1 MDNNEN
7 KEEQIV
13 VEESEKKE
21 KKKFNPVILIIIAIV
36 FLFLL
41 VVGTIVLAIVGVFGF
56 RFLKSSKNTVTSKV
70 NVVEVNK
77 YADYQLNDNALSKF
91 DLYFLQLENNKKNNV
106 YSPLSIKYAL
116 EMLNEGAKGNSKKQ
130 INNILGTYNNRVYPN
145 NEHMSFANA
154 MFIKDSYKKDI
165 KDSYIKTLSTKYNA
179 NVLYDTF
186 KKPDALNSWV
196 SEKTFG
202 LIDHLYDDISDED
215 FILLNALAIDMEWNK
230 KIQSEHEDY
239 VAEFSHENY
248 EKYVLSL
255 DSVDYHKLAFKDIN
269 YDAKSVEIAAV
280 ANKYDLYNKIGED
293 SIRKTVKTEYD
304 KWLNNDEVF
313 CGEEISDFDAYLD
326 DYIKD
331 IKANYKKISSS
342 TDFEFYTDSK
352 VKVFAKD
359 LKTYNNT
366 TLQYVAIMPTT
377 ESLDAYI
384 KNIKAK
390 DIQTLINNLKGIQLN
405 SFKDGVI
412 TEITGYIPMFKYNYK
427 LDLIKDL
434 EKLGIEDIFDS
445 SKADLSN
452 LTKSKSYINDATHQ
466 ATIEFSNDGIKAAAV
481 TTLGGKGAMDC
492 GFDYKY
498 EVPVEKIDLTFD
510 KPFMYIIRDKS
521 TNEAWFI
528 GSVYEPVKYV
538 EPDFDYE

>member
-1 MDNNEN
+1 MENNEFE
-7 KEEQIV
+7 KE
-13 VEESEKKE
+13 E
-21 KKKFNPVILIIIAIV
+21 KKKFNPVVLIIIAV
-36 FLFLL
+36 AALVLL
-41 VVGTIVLAIVGVFGF
+41 VIGAIVIGVVGIFGF
-56 RFLKSSKNTVTSKV
+56 RFLKSSKTTVKGSV
-70 NVVEVNK
+70 NVVEANK
-77 YADYQLNDNALSKF
+77 YAEYQLKGNSIEAF

-116 EMLNEGAKGNSKKQ
+116 EMLSEGAKGESKTQ
-130 INNILGTYNNRVYPN
+130 ITNILGTYNNRVYPN
-145 NEHMSFANA
+145 NDHMSFANA

-165 KDSYIKTLSTKYNA
+165 KDSYIKALSTKYNA

-230 KIQSEHEDY
+230 KIQSEHADY

-255 DSVDYHKLAFKDIN
+255 DSVDYHQLDFKDLS
-269 YDAKSVEIAAV
+269 YKAKSVEIAAV

-384 KNIKAK
+384 KNIKAE

-405 SFKDGVI
+405 SFKEGVI

-427 LDLIKDL
+427 LDFIKDL
-434 EKLGIEDIFDS
+434 EKLGIKDIFDP

-466 ATIEFSNDGIKAAAV
+466 ATIEFSNEGIKAAAV
-481 TTLGGKGAMDC
+481 TALGGKGAIDC
-492 GFDYKY
+492 AFDYKY